1 MQYSGSVEK
10 KARTITLS
18 VTFSV
23 LFSGYSL
30 IVGFPSVF
38 FFCEKK
44 KQKTLHK
51 RNCRKFPLLV
61 PQECVHSVGY
71 LLVIAAYGCFKG
83 AADRPQLATL
93 RASN

>member
-1 MQYSGSVEK
+1 MLYSGSIEK

-30 IVGFPSVF
+30 IVEFSSVF

-61 PQECVHSVGY
+61 PHDCVHSVGH
-71 LLVIAAYGCFKG
+71 LLAIAAYGCFKG
-83 AADRPQLATL
+83 VAERPQLATL

>member
-1 MQYSGSVEK
+1 MVQYKFTVDNNSFNHLPGVIF
-10 KARTITLS
+10 R
-18 VTFSV
+18 
-23 LFSGYSL
+23 LFSRCS
-30 IVGFPSVF
+30 I
-38 FFCEKK
+38 FFCFLFLEKK